1 MIGYVIGRILLTEA
15 VLLLLP
21 MITALCYR
29 ESPVPFLIPMLLL
42 AAVGSAMGLRKPKKT
57 ALFARD
63 GFAVVALAWIAMSAF
78 GALPFVI
85 SGDIPHYVDALFETV
100 SGFTTTGATVLEN
113 VEAMSRACMMWRCFT
128 HWIGG
133 MGVLVFVM
141 AILPM
146 TDGHGMHIMR
156 AEVPGPT
163 SGKLVSRM
171 GDGAKIL
178 YSIYLALTLV
188 LLVLLMAGGMPL
200 YDAMIHAFST
210 AGTGGFSSMTL
221 SVGAYQS
228 LYFEM
233 VLAVFMLLF
242 GINFNL
248 YYFLLMRRFKEVLR
262 SEELWT
268 FLGIVAVAT
277 MIITID
283 ITPMYKDVSIS
294 LRHAFFQVSTIITT
308 TGFATVDFDL
318 WPTLSKTLLIT
329 LMFVGS
335 CAGSTAG
342 GLKVGRMV
350 ILFKAAV
357 VDMKKML
364 HPNAI
369 IPVRFEGKSL
379 SERDI
384 RGAYRYVTVY
394 MFIFVVSCILLSREG
409 ADLITTVT
417 AIITC
422 HNNAGPGLGL
432 VGPAGNYGF
441 FSYGAKLLLAVNMLL
456 GRLEMFPILLL
467 FAPSVWR
474 RGHKSPPR
482 IIP

>member
-63 GFAVVALAWIAMSAF
+63 GFAVVALAWIFMSAF

-248 YYFLLMRRFKEVLR
+248 YYFLLMRRFKEILR

-268 FLGIVAVAT
+268 FLSIVAVAT

-283 ITPMYKDVSIS
+283 ITPMYKDVALS

>member
-1 MIGYVIGRILLTEA
+1 M
-15 VLLLLP
+15 LLP
-21 MITALCYR
+21 LITGLICR
-29 ESPVPFLIPMLLL
+29 ESPVPFLIPMVLL
-42 AAVGSAMGLRKPKKT
+42 AAVGGSLGLRKPKKT

-63 GFAVVALAWIAMSAF
+63 GFAVVALAWIVMSAF

-85 SGDIPHYVDALFETV
+85 SGDIPHYIDALFETV
-100 SGFTTTGATVLEN
+100 SGFTTTGATVLSDI
-113 VEAMSRACMMWRCFT
+113 EAMSRSCMMWRCFT

-146 TDGHGMHIMR
+146 TDGHGMHLMR

-171 GDGAKIL
+171 GDSAKIL
-178 YSIYLALTLV
+178 YSIYLVLTLV

-221 SVGAYQS
+221 SVGAYKS
-228 LYFEM
+228 LYIEM

-248 YYFLLMRRFKEVLR
+248 YYFLLMRRFREILR

-268 FLGIVAVAT
+268 FLGIVGLAT
-277 MIITID
+277 LVITID
-283 ITPMYKDVSIS
+283 ITPLYGAVPLS

-308 TGFATVDFDL
+308 TGYATVDFNL
-318 WPTLSKTLLIT
+318 WPTFSKTLLIT

-350 ILFKAAV
+350 ILFKSV
-357 VDMKKML
+357 IVDMKKML

-369 IPVRFEGKSL
+369 IPVRFEGKTL

-394 MFIFVVSCILLSREG
+394 MFIFVLSCILLSLEG
-409 ADLITTVT
+409 TDLITTVT

-432 VGPAGNYGF
+432 VGPSGNYGF
-441 FSYGAKLLLAVNMLL
+441 FSYSAKLLLAVNMLL

-467 FAPSVWR
+467 FAPSIWR
-474 RGHKSPPR
+474 RGPKVQPR
-482 IIP
+482 IIR

>member
-1 MIGYVIGRILLTEA
+1 MIGYVIGRILLTESA
-15 VLLLLP
+15 LMLLP
-21 MITALCYR
+21 LITGLICR
-29 ESPVPFLIPMLLL
+29 ESPVPFLIPMVLL
-42 AAVGSAMGLRKPKKT
+42 AAVGGSLGLRKPKKT

-63 GFAVVALAWIAMSAF
+63 GFAVVALAWIVMSAF

-85 SGDIPHYVDALFETV
+85 SGDIPHYIDALFETV
-100 SGFTTTGATVLEN
+100 SGFTTTGATVLSDI
-113 VEAMSRACMMWRCFT
+113 EAMSRSCMMWRCFT

-146 TDGHGMHIMR
+146 TDGHGMHLMR

-171 GDGAKIL
+171 GDSAKIL
-178 YSIYLALTLV
+178 YSIYLVLTLV

-221 SVGAYQS
+221 SVGAYKS
-228 LYFEM
+228 LYIEM

-248 YYFLLMRRFKEVLR
+248 YYFLLMRRFREILR

-268 FLGIVAVAT
+268 FLGIVGLAT
-277 MIITID
+277 LVITID
-283 ITPMYKDVSIS
+283 ITPLYGAVPLS

-308 TGFATVDFDL
+308 TGYATVDFNL
-318 WPTLSKTLLIT
+318 WPTFSKTLLIT

-350 ILFKAAV
+350 ILFKSV
-357 VDMKKML
+357 IVDMKKML

-369 IPVRFEGKSL
+369 IPVRFEGKTL

-394 MFIFVVSCILLSREG
+394 MFIFVLSCILLSLEG
-409 ADLITTVT
+409 TDLITTVT

-432 VGPAGNYGF
+432 VGPSGNYGF
-441 FSYGAKLLLAVNMLL
+441 FSYSAKLLLAVNMLL

-467 FAPSVWR
+467 FAPSIWR
-474 RGHKSPPR
+474 RGPKVQPR
-482 IIP
+482 IIR